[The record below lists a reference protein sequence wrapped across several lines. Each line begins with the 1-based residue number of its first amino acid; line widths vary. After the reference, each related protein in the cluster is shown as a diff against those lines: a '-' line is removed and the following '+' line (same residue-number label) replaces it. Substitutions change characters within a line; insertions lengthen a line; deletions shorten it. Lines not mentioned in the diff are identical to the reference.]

1 MRVNNRKKKIDIWH
15 IWKQKKDVIEEI
27 NTAMKSLK
35 GGTKNFNSEYKDDT
49 FIIILKC
56 LESA

>member
-1 MRVNNRKKKIDIWH
+1 MRGNNRKKKIDMWH

-35 GGTKNFNSEYKDDT
+35 GGTEDFNSEYKDDT

>member
-1 MRVNNRKKKIDIWH
+1 
-15 IWKQKKDVIEEI
+15 
-27 NTAMKSLK
+27 MKSLK
-35 GGTKNFNSEYKDDT
+35 GGTEDFNSEYKDDT